1 MSAQTCEYLE
11 VKGMGHSAFEAAPYL
26 PKLADWFDKQL
37 LKK

>member
-1 MSAQTCEYLE
+1 M
-11 VKGMGHSAFEAAPYL
+11 KGMGHSAIEAAPYL